1 MYILYSYHEVQ
12 KSILKEDKVP
22 DDVKVELTT
31 IMYLVDNLNIPNWI
45 KLKKQL
51 LFKYGNEWMEK
62 VEEKKKHVEPKVL
75 EFLEF
80 KV

>member
-1 MYILYSYHEVQ
+1 
-12 KSILKEDKVP
+12 
-22 DDVKVELTT
+22 
-31 IMYLVDNLNIPNWI
+31 MYLVDKLNIPNWI